1 VFAAVV
7 GISEGA
13 PVYRLRVTRD
23 YEQLNQVVDRIV
35 GWHGGV
41 GARALPLERTS
52 A

>member
-1 VFAAVV
+1 MFGAVV
-7 GISEGA
+7 SIAEAA

-23 YEQLNQVVDRIV
+23 YEQLQQVVDRIV